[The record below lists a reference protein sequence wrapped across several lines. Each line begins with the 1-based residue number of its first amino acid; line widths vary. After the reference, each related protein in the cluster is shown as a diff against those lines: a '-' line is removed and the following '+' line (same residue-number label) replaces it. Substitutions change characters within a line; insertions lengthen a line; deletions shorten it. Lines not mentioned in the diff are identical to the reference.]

1 MQRETPYLSVAAAD
15 VDWIA
20 SERAAIEQFV
30 DGGNDVRVVCFMH
43 MLDAVLAH
51 YDGDDERATGHWHD
65 LLAISSEHGFGL
77 LWIDALEGIAISAAR
92 SGATDEAAHLSG
104 AAETARQQ
112 RCYRYRYPHL
122 AGLPPGSDEGRA
134 LSLEDATTYAR
145 RARGE
150 RARPASGWAALTP
163 TEVEV
168 ANAVAAGL
176 TNQLAAER
184 LFMSVPTVKTHLR
197 HIFDKLAISNRAQ
210 LVGAVIDR
218 NR

>member
-15 VDWIA
+15 VEWIA

-30 DGGNDVRVVCFMH
+30 DGGNDVRVLCFMH
-43 MLDAVLAH
+43 MLDAVLALH
-51 YDGDDERATGHWHD
+51 NGDDERATGHWHD
-65 LLAISSEHGFGL
+65 LLAVSSEHDFGL

-92 SGATDEAAHLSG
+92 AGANDEAAHLSG
-104 AAETARQQ
+104 AAEKAREE

-122 AGLPPGSDEGRA
+122 AELPSGSDAGRA
-134 LSLEDATTYAR
+134 LSLEEATSYAR

-168 ANAVAAGL
+168 AKAVAAGL
-176 TNQLAAER
+176 TNQQAADR

-197 HIFDKLAISNRAQ
+197 HIFDKLAINNRAQ
-210 LVGAVIDR
+210 LVVVVVDH